1 MFNFNDPQ
9 LWVAISFILFFTL
22 FGRFIWKKFNGF
34 LDGKINEIKEEIVEA
49 NKLHD
54 EARSLLSSE
63 TKKFQELENNIN
75 DIINQGKIDSQKL
88 YLENKERIDNEIKK
102 LEQASLDKIAYL
114 EKQVVVEMRDRITKL
129 AIKYTEDF
137 LIKQSEANSQISSI
151 EDSLSEVH
159 SALEVKKKFI

>member
-22 FGRFIWKKFNGF
+22 FGRFIWKKFNSF
-34 LDGKINEIKEEIVEA
+34 LDGKINEIKDEIVEA

-151 EDSLSEVH
+151 ENSLSEVH